1 MRGGGGRNVGIW
13 EEVVWDQSCVR
24 PFGLLGGHHLQEP
37 YWKLNGSTLW
47 ESVEVFVGE
56 GV

>member
-1 MRGGGGRNVGIW
+1 MGIW